1 MAFEDTAIITLTD
14 IELSELTD
22 LPGPPGLTDTGPPGL
37 TDTGPPGLPVTG
49 LPVLPA
55 MGLPVLP
62 DTGPPDLRDNSE
74 LLDLDV
80 NSELLDLDVN
90 SELLSYTE
98 MLLLYSSY
106 DDLKRLLSSSPP
118 LSPLVQKSL
127 RPEDE
132 LSEDESIIESRP
144 LKFRRFAPSEAETYV
159 LP

>member
-22 LPGPPGLTDTGPPGL
+22 LPGPPGL

-62 DTGPPDLRDNSE
+62 DTGPPDLRD
-74 LLDLDV
+74 

>member
-22 LPGPPGLTDTGPPGL
+22 LPGPPGL